1 MPLINC
7 EINFILTWSENCI
20 LTSKAT
26 RDADPYADLAVDA
39 IDNPTNVTF
48 KITDTN
54 LDVPVVFLS
63 TENDKILLKQ
73 LRTRFIKQLNGINT
87 YHK

>member
-1 MPLINC
+1 MV
-7 EINFILTWSENCI
+7 WK

-54 LDVPVVFLS
+54 LDVPVGTLS

-87 YHK
+87 YHKWLIRLKITT